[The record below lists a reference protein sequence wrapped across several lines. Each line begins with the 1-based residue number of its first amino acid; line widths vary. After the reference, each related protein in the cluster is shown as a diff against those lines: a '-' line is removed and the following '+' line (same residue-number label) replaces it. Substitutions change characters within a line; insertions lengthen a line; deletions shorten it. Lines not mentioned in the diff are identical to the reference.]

1 MDYVAIGI
9 SAKTTAMPTQY
20 SIPVI
25 HPPFELLKRSSGI
38 FHFIAASVILI
49 NGIHHF
55 QIHHPAKI
63 ICYCQLLLAADI
75 YLVVFFGAG
84 FLADTPGINCIF
96 RLIELLTILG
106 IGILLISDQ
115 HILLGWVH
123 FLLSVGYGLL
133 LYREYRIIHSE
144 AVDIKPTGIT
154 IPDFLSDAEISW
166 NDIKLVIPRYHS
178 IFIETLRNRKIHFQL
193 RTNLKIEELQQ
204 IDEFCR
210 QHQQNG

>member
-1 MDYVAIGI
+1 
-9 SAKTTAMPTQY
+9 
-20 SIPVI
+20 
-25 HPPFELLKRSSGI
+25 
-38 FHFIAASVILI
+38 
-49 NGIHHF
+49 
-55 QIHHPAKI
+55 
-63 ICYCQLLLAADI
+63 LLLAADI

-84 FLADTPGINCIF
+84 FLADTPGMNCIF

-106 IGILLISDQ
+106 IGILLMSDQ
-115 HILLGWVH
+115 HIMLSWVH
-123 FLLSVGYGLL
+123 FLLSAGYGLI

-144 AVDIKPTGIT
+144 AVDIKSTGIT

-166 NDIKLVIPRYHS
+166 YDIKSVISRYHS
-178 IFIETLRNRKIHFQL
+178 IFIETLRNRKIYFQL